1 MKDKSK
7 KNPVLTSPW
16 KIGML
21 VALLLVVVGFGTAY
35 FMVRI
40 YGVELSWLEGNLLKW
55 EVDSYAFFKE
65 MYPLAAGVLLLSI
78 VSYFLIASAVRRY
91 RYFLNSGQ
99 DYRRLVQ
106 LADSIDDLTNPSQI
120 ARLKNYPE
128 LQKVLRNYGDQIR
141 EISSQLNEQQTQG
154 DQRSVDLEMEIDTLL
169 QGEESQDSLVEDRW
183 WTPLYRKIESYIQES
198 RRNTAGMNKKIH
210 DGKTALGRVALS
222 TGRIVEQ
229 IGGTA
234 EEYPEILRAVSELN
248 DLATSLEQT
257 GKDEKGNAP
266 AADKGHVK
274 AIVKEMENMLHKL
287 EDGGKVLNEFSEE
300 NNGLALNIA
309 LMAAKG
315 EASEHDLAQFAEK
328 VRSTADRFNRL
339 SATFTSMAQGLLG
352 NCYSLKEK
360 LDVGAGS
367 VSGETGEFRSS
378 VTGIATALEERCARL
393 QERICCIGNEVHDV
407 QNLVNQSIKSI
418 SEDESSEDVPD
429 SARERAV
436 DEEEDEMTLE
446 RSGESMEDSE
456 DSELVIDHG
465 RLWGDDAGSAGRSSY
480 IDDSKTEN
488 FPLDS
493 DENTGVE
500 KQEAESS
507 PEEEAAEAVEEPEE
521 FEETGS
527 VEDGAAEI
535 PAVEPE
541 SEAGEKEYVIPS
553 IDESSVE
560 SGLFVEPETTP
571 DPAAEAAGEPV
582 SEQENESGGAAE
594 HKWFKIDIE
603 KEEEAAD
610 AASEE
615 VEVRETDDIA
625 SEETEEADEAAPER
639 MEAGEPDAF
648 SVNGLDEPAE
658 VEHSEQEEPFEE
670 EASEMETEDG
680 EPVYD
685 LYDLGAVEYVE
696 ETATR

>member
-1 MKDKSK
+1 MKDKPK
-7 KNPVLTSPW
+7 KSPVLTSPW

-21 VALLLVVVGFGTAY
+21 VALLLLVVGFGTAY
-35 FMVRI
+35 FMVRV
-40 YGVELSWLEGNLLKW
+40 YGIELVWLEGNLLKW

-91 RYFLNSGQ
+91 RFFLNSGQ

-128 LQKVLRNYGDQIR
+128 LQRVLRDYGDQIR
-141 EISSQLNEQQTQG
+141 EISSQLNEQQSHG
-154 DQRSVDLEMEIDTLL
+154 DHRSVDLEMEIDTLL
-169 QGEESQDSLVEDRW
+169 QGEESQDSLIEDRW
-183 WTPLYRKIESYIQES
+183 WTPLYRKIETHIQES
-198 RRNTAGMNKKIH
+198 RRNAVEMKKKVH

-234 EEYPEILRAVSELN
+234 EEYPEILRSVSELN
-248 DLATSLEQT
+248 SLAVNLEQA
-257 GKDEKGNAP
+257 GKREKGDASP
-266 AADKGHVK
+266 AEKGHVK
-274 AIVKEMENMLHKL
+274 AIVKEMENTLHKL

-315 EASEHDLAQFAEK
+315 EAGEHDLAQFAEK

-352 NCYSLKEK
+352 SCYSLKEK
-360 LDVGAGS
+360 LDVGAGYD
-367 VSGETGEFRSS
+367 SGEMSEVRRSIS
-378 VTGIATALEERCARL
+378 GIAKTLEDRCAQL

-407 QNLVNQSIKSI
+407 QDLVNRSIKSI
-418 SEDESSEDVPD
+418 SEEGSEGEIPDNAGETAADV
-429 SARERAV
+429 
-436 DEEEDEMTLE
+436 EEDEMTVE
-446 RSGESMEDSE
+446 RSGESIEDAE
-456 DSELVIDHG
+456 GSELVIDHG
-465 RLWGDDAGSAGRSSY
+465 RLWGDDNKSAGRSSFF
-480 IDDSKTEN
+480 DDSKTEN
-488 FPLDS
+488 FPLDG
-493 DENTGVE
+493 D
-500 KQEAESS
+500 
-507 PEEEAAEAVEEPEE
+507 AEARVEEPESE
-521 FEETGS
+521 SSPGEETPESAEVSGGS
-527 VEDGAAEI
+527 GSAGGETVDI
-535 PAVEPE
+535 PGLEPG

-553 IDESSVE
+553 MDESSVE
-560 SGLFVEPETTP
+560 SGLFSEHETP
-571 DPAAEAAGEPV
+571 PDGIAREAGDPATGAEGGSAGTA
-582 SEQENESGGAAE
+582 Q

-603 KEEEAAD
+603 RGGGTVD

-615 VEVRETDDIA
+615 VEVREADDIA
-625 SEETEEADEAAPER
+625 SGETETGEAGETAPER
-639 MEAGEPDAF
+639 MEAAEPEEF
-648 SVNGLDEPAE
+648 SIEGLERPAAE
-658 VEHSEQEEPFEE
+658 RPVHEQPFEE
-670 EASEMETEDG
+670 EAEKAGMEDV